1 MEEEGRC
8 ECGGRGGEEC
18 ECGGRGRSV
27 KVEGEGSVSVEGE
40 GRCECGGRG
49 GV

>member
-1 MEEEGRC
+1 MWRKRGGVSVEGEGRC

-18 ECGGRGRSV
+18 ECGGRG
-27 KVEGEGSVSVEGE
+27 G
-40 GRCECGGRG
+40 G